1 MIHTIFRIVFTTLP
15 LVVIVAMF
23 TKSFNDNG
31 VDGLIMVAKAVTG
44 MAVGVGFLFL
54 IAYLYR
60 EKDKLEEGNQHSE

>member
-1 MIHTIFRIVFTTLP
+1 
-15 LVVIVAMF
+15 
-23 TKSFNDNG
+23 
-31 VDGLIMVAKAVTG
+31 